1 MAKRNLYGQMTYAIN
16 KNFTERVD
24 KRAYKQANGKEMGSK
39 IFSYGEK
46 YRLKQLA
53 KAFQV
58 YAKENNLNVK
68 LVKEIKAEYIQGFLE
83 GAKERGCTQ
92 NTINSYAN
100 SLFKIQNTI
109 NVTYNFNLK
118 WREEIVIPQ
127 VEKKSSSTRGVDSV
141 INRED
146 YNKILNYAEE
156 NESQSGL
163 ALQMQNWLGVRVEE
177 IARIKKEFI
186 NLKEKT
192 ITFKNTKGGK
202 VLIRDIPEDKIDF
215 VKSVIEHNFH
225 NERLFS
231 IEGKSINK
239 YLNRVQD
246 QLGLERH
253 SNHDIRRLIAQEK
266 YNLFREKGMSVK
278 QAANQ
283 VSKWLSHGDNRLN
296 MLERSYIKLR

>member
-16 KNFTERVD
+16 KNFKEGVD
-24 KRAYKQANGKEMGSK
+24 KRAYKQANGKKMSER

-46 YRLKQLA
+46 FRLKQLA
-53 KAFQV
+53 KAFQI

-68 LVKEIKAEYIQGFLE
+68 LVKDIRPEQIQGFLE
-83 GAKERGCTQ
+83 AAKERGCTQ

-100 SLFKIQNTI
+100 SLFKIQNAI
-109 NVTYNFNLK
+109 NATYNIDLK
-118 WREEIVIPQ
+118 WREEIAIPQ
-127 VEKKSSSTRGVDSV
+127 VERKNSFNRGVDSV
-141 INRED
+141 ISRDD
-146 YNKILNYAEE
+146 YNKILNYTE
-156 NESQSGL
+156 NNFSQSGL

-186 NLKEKT
+186 SLKDRT

-202 VLIRDIPEDKIDF
+202 KLIRNIPEDKMEF

-225 NERLFS
+225 KERLFS

-266 YNLFREKGMSVK
+266 YNSFREKGMSIK
-278 QAANQ
+278 EAANQ
-283 VSKWLSHGDNRLN
+283 TSKWLSHGDDRTS
-296 MLERSYIKLR
+296 MLEKSYIKLK

>member
-1 MAKRNLYGQMTYAIN
+1 MAKRNLFGQMTYAIN

-24 KRAYKQANGKEMGSK
+24 KRAFKKANGGGMGSK

-53 KAFQV
+53 KSFQI
-58 YAKENNLNVK
+58 YAKENELNIK
-68 LVKEIKAEYIQGFLE
+68 LVKDIRPENIQDFLE
-83 GAKERGCTQ
+83 KVKEHGCTQ

-109 NVTYNFNLK
+109 NVTYNLNLK
-118 WREEIVIPQ
+118 WREEIAIPQ
-127 VEKKSSSTRGVDSV
+127 VEKKSSSARGVDSV
-141 INRED
+141 ISREN
-146 YNKILNYAEE
+146 YNKILNYARE

-202 VLIRDIPEDKIDF
+202 KLIRDIPEDKIDF
-215 VKSVIEHNFH
+215 VKSVIDHNFH
-225 NERLFS
+225 QDRLFS

-266 YNLFREKGMSVK
+266 YDFFRENGMSIK
-278 QAANQ
+278 EAANETG
-283 VSKWLSHGDNRLN
+283 KWLNHGDDRTS
-296 MLERSYIKLR
+296 MLERSYIKLK

>member
-16 KNFTERVD
+16 KNFKEGVD
-24 KRAYKQANGKEMGSK
+24 KRAYKQANGKGMGSK

-53 KAFQV
+53 KSFQI
-58 YAKENNLNVK
+58 YAKENELNIK
-68 LVKEIKAEYIQGFLE
+68 LVKDIRPENIQDFLE
-83 GAKERGCTQ
+83 KVKERGCTQ

-109 NVTYNFNLK
+109 NVTYNLNLK
-118 WREEIVIPQ
+118 WREEIAIPQ
-127 VEKKSSSTRGVDSV
+127 VEKKSSSARGVDSV
-141 INRED
+141 ISREN
-146 YNKILNYAEE
+146 YNKILNYARE

-186 NLKEKT
+186 SLKDKT

-202 VLIRDIPEDKIDF
+202 VLIRNIPEDKIDF

-225 NERLFS
+225 QDRLFS

-266 YNLFREKGMSVK
+266 YDSFRESEMSIK
-278 QAANQ
+278 EAANET
-283 VSKWLSHGDNRLN
+283 SKWLSHGDDRLN

>member
-24 KRAYKQANGKEMGSK
+24 KRSYKQANGKGMGSK

-53 KAFQV
+53 KSFQI
-58 YAKENNLNVK
+58 YAKKNNLNVN

-83 GAKERGCTQ
+83 GAKERRCTQ

-100 SLFKIQNTI
+100 SLFKIQNTL
-109 NVTYNFNLK
+109 NSTYNLNLK

-202 VLIRDIPEDKIDF
+202 KLIRDIPEDKIDF

-225 NERLFS
+225 QDRLFS
-231 IEGKSINK
+231 VEGKSINK

-266 YNLFREKGMSVK
+266 YDFFRENGMSIK
-278 QAANQ
+278 EAANETG
-283 VSKWLSHGDNRLN
+283 KWLNHGDDRTS
-296 MLERSYIKLR
+296 MLERSYIKLK

>member
-16 KNFTERVD
+16 KNFKEGVD
-24 KRAYKQANGKEMGSK
+24 KRAYKQANGKGMGSK

-53 KAFQV
+53 KSFQI
-58 YAKENNLNVK
+58 YAKENELNIK
-68 LVKEIKAEYIQGFLE
+68 LVKDIRPENIQDFLE
-83 GAKERGCTQ
+83 KVKERGCTQ

-109 NVTYNFNLK
+109 NVTYNLNLK
-118 WREEIVIPQ
+118 WREEIAIPQ
-127 VEKKSSSTRGVDSV
+127 VEKKSSSARGVDSV
-141 INRED
+141 ISREN
-146 YNKILNYAEE
+146 YNKILNYARE

-186 NLKEKT
+186 NLKDRT

-202 VLIRDIPEDKIDF
+202 KLIRDIPEDKIDF
-215 VKSVIEHNFH
+215 VKSVIDHNFH
-225 NERLFS
+225 QDRLFS

-266 YNLFREKGMSVK
+266 YDSFRESEMSIK
-278 QAANQ
+278 EAANET
-283 VSKWLSHGDNRLN
+283 SKWLSHGDDRLN

>member
-16 KNFTERVD
+16 KNFKEGVD
-24 KRAYKQANGKEMGSK
+24 KRAYKQANGKGMGSK

-53 KAFQV
+53 KSFQI
-58 YAKENNLNVK
+58 YAKENELNIR
-68 LVKEIKAEYIQGFLE
+68 LVKEIRPEYIQDFLE
-83 GAKERGCTQ
+83 KAKGRGCTQ

-100 SLFKIQNTI
+100 SLYKIQNTL
-109 NVTYNFNLK
+109 NVTYNLNLK
-118 WREEIVIPQ
+118 WREEIAIPQ

-141 INRED
+141 ISRED
-146 YNKILNYAEE
+146 YNKILNYTEE

-186 NLKEKT
+186 SLKDKT

-202 VLIRDIPEDKIDF
+202 VLIRNIPEDKIDF

-225 NERLFS
+225 EDRLFS

-246 QLGLERH
+246 QLGLKRH
-253 SNHDIRRLIAQEK
+253 SNHDIRRLVAQEK
-266 YNLFREKGMSVK
+266 YDSFRENRMSIK
-278 QAANQ
+278 DAANET
-283 VSKWLSHGDNRLN
+283 SKWLSHGDDRLN
-296 MLERSYIKLR
+296 MLEKSYIKLK

>member
-1 MAKRNLYGQMTYAIN
+1 MAKRNLFGQMTYAIN

-24 KRAYKQANGKEMGSK
+24 KRAFKKANGGGMGNK

-53 KAFQV
+53 KSFQI
-58 YAKENNLNVK
+58 YAKKNNLNIKMVK
-68 LVKEIKAEYIQGFLE
+68 DIKPEHVQKFLE
-83 GAKERGCTQ
+83 DAKERDCTQ

-100 SLFKIQNTI
+100 SLFKIQNTL
-109 NVTYNFNLK
+109 NSTYNLNLK
-118 WREEIVIPQ
+118 WREEIAIPQ

-141 INRED
+141 ISRED

-156 NESQSGL
+156 NMSQSGL

-177 IARIKKEFI
+177 VARIKKEFI
-186 NLKEKT
+186 SLKDRT

-202 VLIRDIPEDKIDF
+202 VLIRNIPEDKIDF
-215 VKSVIEHNFH
+215 IKSVIEHNFH
-225 NERLFS
+225 EDRLFS

-253 SNHDIRRLIAQEK
+253 SNHDIRRLVAQEK
-266 YNLFREKGMSVK
+266 YDSFREDGMSIK
-278 QAANQ
+278 DAANET
-283 VSKWLSHGDNRLN
+283 SKWLSHGDDRLN

>member
-1 MAKRNLYGQMTYAIN
+1 MAKRNLFGQMTYAIN

-53 KAFQV
+53 KSFQI
-58 YAKENNLNVK
+58 YAKKNNLNIKMVK
-68 LVKEIKAEYIQGFLE
+68 DIKPEHVQKFLE
-83 GAKERGCTQ
+83 DAKERDCTQ

-109 NVTYNFNLK
+109 NVTYNLNLK
-118 WREEIVIPQ
+118 WREEIAIPQ

-141 INRED
+141 ISRED

-156 NESQSGL
+156 NMSQSGL

-186 NLKEKT
+186 NLKEGT

-202 VLIRDIPEDKIDF
+202 ELIRNIPEEKIVF
-215 VKSVIEHNFH
+215 IKYIIEHNFH
-225 NERLFS
+225 DERLFS

-266 YNLFREKGMSVK
+266 YDSFREKGMSIK
-278 QAANQ
+278 EAANETG
-283 VSKWLSHGDNRLN
+283 KWLSHGDDRLN

>member
-16 KNFTERVD
+16 KNFKEGVD
-24 KRAYKQANGKEMGSK
+24 KRAYKQANGKGMGSK

-53 KAFQV
+53 KSFQI
-58 YAKENNLNVK
+58 YAKENELNIK
-68 LVKEIKAEYIQGFLE
+68 LVKDIRQENIQDFLE
-83 GAKERGCTQ
+83 KVKERGCTQ

-100 SLFKIQNTI
+100 SLFKIQNTL
-109 NVTYNFNLK
+109 NSNLNLK
-118 WREEIVIPQ
+118 WREEIAIPQ

-141 INRED
+141 ISRED

-156 NESQSGL
+156 NRSQSGL

-186 NLKEKT
+186 SLKDKT

-202 VLIRDIPEDKIDF
+202 VLIRNIPEDKIDF

-225 NERLFS
+225 EDRLFS

-246 QLGLERH
+246 QLGLKRH
-253 SNHDIRRLIAQEK
+253 SNHDIRRLVAQEK
-266 YNLFREKGMSVK
+266 YDSFREDGMSIK
-278 QAANQ
+278 DAANET
-283 VSKWLSHGDNRLN
+283 SKWLSHGDDRLN

>member
-16 KNFTERVD
+16 KNFKEGVD
-24 KRAYKQANGKEMGSK
+24 KRAYKQANGKGMGSK

-53 KAFQV
+53 KSFQI
-58 YAKENNLNVK
+58 YAKENELNIK
-68 LVKEIKAEYIQGFLE
+68 LVKDIRPENIQDFLE
-83 GAKERGCTQ
+83 KVKEHGCTQ

-109 NVTYNFNLK
+109 NVTYNLNLK
-118 WREEIVIPQ
+118 WREEIAIPQ
-127 VEKKSSSTRGVDSV
+127 VEKKSSSARGVDSV
-141 INRED
+141 ISREN
-146 YNKILNYAEE
+146 YNKILNYARE

-186 NLKEKT
+186 NLKDRT

-202 VLIRDIPEDKIDF
+202 KLIRDIPEDKIDF
-215 VKSVIEHNFH
+215 VKSVIDHNFH
-225 NERLFS
+225 QDRLFS

-246 QLGLERH
+246 QLGLKRH
-253 SNHDIRRLIAQEK
+253 SNHDIRRLVAQEK
-266 YNLFREKGMSVK
+266 YDSFREGGMSIK
-278 QAANQ
+278 DAANET
-283 VSKWLSHGDNRLN
+283 SKWLSHGDDRLN
-296 MLERSYIKLR
+296 MLEKSYIKLK

>member
-1 MAKRNLYGQMTYAIN
+1 MVKRNLYGQMTYAIN
-16 KNFTERVD
+16 KNFKERVD
-24 KRAYKQANGKEMGSK
+24 KRAFKEANGRGMGSK

-46 YRLKQLA
+46 FRLKQLA
-53 KAFQV
+53 KAFQIYV
-58 YAKENNLNVK
+58 KKNNLNVR
-68 LVKEIKAEYIQGFLE
+68 LIKEIKAEYIQDFLE
-83 GAKERGCTQ
+83 AAKERGCTQ
-92 NTINSYAN
+92 NTINSYAS

-109 NVTYNFNLK
+109 NETYNLDLK
-118 WREEIVIPQ
+118 WREEIAIPQ
-127 VEKKSSSTRGVDSV
+127 VERKNSFNRGVDSV
-141 INRED
+141 ISRDD
-146 YNKILNYAEE
+146 YNKILNYTE
-156 NESQSGL
+156 NNFSQSGL

-186 NLKEKT
+186 SLKDRT

-202 VLIRDIPEDKIDF
+202 KLVRDIPGNKIDF

-225 NERLFS
+225 KERLFS

-266 YNLFREKGMSVK
+266 YNSFREKGMSIK
-278 QAANQ
+278 EAANQ
-283 VSKWLSHGDNRLN
+283 TSKWLSHGDNRTS
-296 MLERSYIKLR
+296 MLEKSYIKLK

>member
-16 KNFTERVD
+16 KNFKEGVD
-24 KRAYKQANGKEMGSK
+24 KRAFKQANGKGMGSK

-53 KAFQV
+53 KSFQI

-68 LVKEIKAEYIQGFLE
+68 LVKEIKAEYIQDFLE
-83 GAKERGCTQ
+83 AAKERGCTQ

-100 SLFKIQNTI
+100 SLFKIQNTL
-109 NVTYNFNLK
+109 NSTYNLNLK
-118 WREEIVIPQ
+118 WREEIAIPQ

-141 INRED
+141 ISRED

-186 NLKEKT
+186 SLKDRT

-202 VLIRDIPEDKIDF
+202 KLIRDIPEDKIDF
-215 VKSVIEHNFH
+215 
-225 NERLFS
+225 R
-231 IEGKSINK
+231 
-239 YLNRVQD
+239 
-246 QLGLERH
+246 
-253 SNHDIRRLIAQEK
+253 
-266 YNLFREKGMSVK
+266 
-278 QAANQ
+278 
-283 VSKWLSHGDNRLN
+283 
-296 MLERSYIKLR
+296 

>member
-141 INRED
+141 INRQD
-146 YNKILNYAEE
+146 YNKILNYEEE

>member
-24 KRAYKQANGKEMGSK
+24 KRAFKEANGKGMGSK

-53 KAFQV
+53 KSFQI
-58 YAKENNLNVK
+58 YAKKNNLNVK

-100 SLFKIQNTI
+100 SLFKIQNTL
-109 NVTYNFNLK
+109 NSTYNLNLK
-118 WREEIVIPQ
+118 WREEIAIPQ
-127 VEKKSSSTRGVDSV
+127 VEQKSSSTRGVDSV
-141 INRED
+141 ISRED

-156 NESQSGL
+156 NMSQSGL

-186 NLKEKT
+186 NLKEGT

-202 VLIRDIPEDKIDF
+202 KLIRDISANKIDF
-215 VKSVIEHNFH
+215 VKSIIEHNFH

-266 YNLFREKGMSVK
+266 YDSFREKGMSIK
-278 QAANQ
+278 EAANETG
-283 VSKWLSHGDNRLN
+283 KWLSHGDDRLN

>member
-1 MAKRNLYGQMTYAIN
+1 MAKRNLFGQMTYAIN

-24 KRAYKQANGKEMGSK
+24 KRAFKKANGGGMGNK

-53 KAFQV
+53 KSFQI
-58 YAKENNLNVK
+58 YAKKNNLNIKMVK
-68 LVKEIKAEYIQGFLE
+68 DIKPEHVQKFLE
-83 GAKERGCTQ
+83 DAKERDCTQ

-100 SLFKIQNTI
+100 SLFKIQNTL
-109 NVTYNFNLK
+109 NSTYNLNLK
-118 WREEIVIPQ
+118 WQEEIAIPQ
-127 VEKKSSSTRGVDSV
+127 VKQKSSSTRGVDSV
-141 INRED
+141 ISRED

-156 NESQSGL
+156 NMSQSGL
-163 ALQMQNWLGVRVEE
+163 VLQMQNWLGVRVEE
-177 IARIKKEFI
+177 VARIKKEFI
-186 NLKEKT
+186 SLKDRT

-202 VLIRDIPEDKIDF
+202 KLIRDIPEEKIDF
-215 VKSVIEHNFH
+215 IKSIIEHNFH

-266 YNLFREKGMSVK
+266 YDSFRESGMSIK
-278 QAANQ
+278 ESANET
-283 VSKWLSHGDNRLN
+283 SKWLSHGDDRTS

>member
-16 KNFTERVD
+16 KNFKEGVD
-24 KRAYKQANGKEMGSK
+24 KRAYKQANGKGMGSK

-53 KAFQV
+53 KSFQI
-58 YAKENNLNVK
+58 YAKENELNIK
-68 LVKEIKAEYIQGFLE
+68 LVKDIRQENIQDFLE
-83 GAKERGCTQ
+83 KVKERGCTQ

-100 SLFKIQNTI
+100 SLFKIQNTL
-109 NVTYNFNLK
+109 NSTYNLNLK
-118 WREEIVIPQ
+118 WREEIAIPQ

-141 INRED
+141 ISRED
-146 YNKILNYAEE
+146 YNKILNYARE

-186 NLKEKT
+186 SLKDKT

-202 VLIRDIPEDKIDF
+202 VLIRNIPEDKIDF

-225 NERLFS
+225 DERLFS

-266 YNLFREKGMSVK
+266 YNSFRKNGMSIK
-278 QAANQ
+278 DAANQ
-283 VSKWLSHGDNRLN
+283 TSKWLSHGDNRTS
-296 MLERSYIKLR
+296 MLEKSYIKLK

>member
-24 KRAYKQANGKEMGSK
+24 KRSYKQANGKGMGSK

-53 KAFQV
+53 KSFQI
-58 YAKENNLNVK
+58 YAKENELNIK
-68 LVKEIKAEYIQGFLE
+68 LVKDIRQENIQDFLE
-83 GAKERGCTQ
+83 KVKERGCTQ

-100 SLFKIQNTI
+100 SLFKIQNTL
-109 NVTYNFNLK
+109 NSTYNLNLK
-118 WREEIVIPQ
+118 WREEIAIPQ

-141 INRED
+141 ISRED
-146 YNKILNYAEE
+146 YNKILNYARE

-186 NLKEKT
+186 SLKDKT

-202 VLIRDIPEDKIDF
+202 VLIRNIPEDKIDF

-225 NERLFS
+225 DERLFS

-266 YNLFREKGMSVK
+266 YNSFREKGMCIK
-278 QAANQ
+278 DATNQ
-283 VSKWLSHGDNRLN
+283 TSKWLSHGDDRLN
-296 MLERSYIKLR
+296 MLERSYIKLK

>member
-1 MAKRNLYGQMTYAIN
+1 MCIR
-16 KNFTERVD
+16 D
-24 KRAYKQANGKEMGSK
+24 S
-39 IFSYGEK
+39 
-46 YRLKQLA
+46 
-53 KAFQV
+53 
-58 YAKENNLNVK
+58 
-68 LVKEIKAEYIQGFLE
+68 
-83 GAKERGCTQ
+83 
-92 NTINSYAN
+92 NS
-100 SLFKIQNTI
+100 
-109 NVTYNFNLK
+109 TYNLNLK
-118 WREEIVIPQ
+118 WREEIAIPQ
-127 VEKKSSSTRGVDSV
+127 VEQKSSSTRGVDSV
-141 INRED
+141 ISRED

-156 NESQSGL
+156 NMSQSGL

-186 NLKEKT
+186 NLKDRT

-202 VLIRDIPEDKIDF
+202 KLIRDIPEDKIDF

-225 NERLFS
+225 QDRLFS

-246 QLGLERH
+246 QLGLKRH

-266 YNLFREKGMSVK
+266 YNSFREKGMSVK

-283 VSKWLSHGDNRLN
+283 VSKWLSHGDDRLN

>member
-1 MAKRNLYGQMTYAIN
+1 MAKRNLYGQMIYAIN
-16 KNFTERVD
+16 KNFKEGVD
-24 KRAYKQANGKEMGSK
+24 KRAYKQANGKGMGSK

-53 KAFQV
+53 KSFQI

-100 SLFKIQNTI
+100 SLFKIQNTL
-109 NVTYNFNLK
+109 NSTYNLNLK
-118 WREEIVIPQ
+118 WREEIAIPQ

-141 INRED
+141 ISRED
-146 YNKILNYAEE
+146 YNKILNYARE

-186 NLKEKT
+186 SLKDRT
-192 ITFKNTKGGK
+192 IIFKNTKGGK
-202 VLIRDIPEDKIDF
+202 VLIRNIPEDKIVF
-215 VKSVIEHNFH
+215 VKSVIEHDFH

-266 YNLFREKGMSVK
+266 YDSFRESGMSIK
-278 QAANQ
+278 EAANET
-283 VSKWLSHGDNRLN
+283 SKWLSHGDDRLN
-296 MLERSYIKLR
+296 MLEKSYIKLK

>member
-1 MAKRNLYGQMTYAIN
+1 MAKRNLFGQMTYAIN

-24 KRAYKQANGKEMGSK
+24 KRAFKKANGGGMGSK

-53 KAFQV
+53 KSFQI
-58 YAKENNLNVK
+58 YAKENELNIK
-68 LVKEIKAEYIQGFLE
+68 LVKDIRPENIQDFLE
-83 GAKERGCTQ
+83 KVKEHGCTQ

-109 NVTYNFNLK
+109 NVTYNLNLK
-118 WREEIVIPQ
+118 WREEIAIPQ
-127 VEKKSSSTRGVDSV
+127 VEKKSSSARGVDSV
-141 INRED
+141 ISREN
-146 YNKILNYAEE
+146 YNKILNYARE

-186 NLKEKT
+186 NLKDRT

-202 VLIRDIPEDKIDF
+202 KLIRDIPEDKIDF
-215 VKSVIEHNFH
+215 VKSVIDHNFH
-225 NERLFS
+225 QDRLFS

-246 QLGLERH
+246 QLGLKRH
-253 SNHDIRRLIAQEK
+253 SNHDIRRLVAQEK
-266 YNLFREKGMSVK
+266 YDSFREGGMSIK
-278 QAANQ
+278 DAANET
-283 VSKWLSHGDNRLN
+283 SKWLSHGDDRLN

>member
-1 MAKRNLYGQMTYAIN
+1 MAKRNLFGQMTYAIN

-24 KRAYKQANGKEMGSK
+24 KRAFKKANGGGMGSK

-53 KAFQV
+53 KSFQI

-68 LVKEIKAEYIQGFLE
+68 LAKDIRPEYIQSFLE

-100 SLFKIQNTI
+100 SLFKIQNTL
-109 NVTYNFNLK
+109 NSTYNLNLK
-118 WREEIVIPQ
+118 WREEIAIPQ

-141 INRED
+141 ISRED

-156 NESQSGL
+156 NRSQSGL

-186 NLKEKT
+186 SLKDKT

-202 VLIRDIPEDKIDF
+202 VLIRNIPEDKIDF
-215 VKSVIEHNFH
+215 IKSVIEHNFH
-225 NERLFS
+225 EDRLFS

-246 QLGLERH
+246 QLGLKRH
-253 SNHDIRRLIAQEK
+253 SNHDIRRLVAQEK
-266 YNLFREKGMSVK
+266 YDSFREDGMSIK
-278 QAANQ
+278 DAANET
-283 VSKWLSHGDNRLN
+283 SKWLSHGDDRLN

>member
-1 MAKRNLYGQMTYAIN
+1 MAKKNLYGQMTYAIN

-24 KRAYKQANGKEMGSK
+24 KRAFKEANGKGMGSK

-53 KAFQV
+53 KSFQI

-83 GAKERGCTQ
+83 GAKERRCTQ

-100 SLFKIQNTI
+100 SLFKIQNTL
-109 NVTYNFNLK
+109 NSTYNLNLK
-118 WREEIVIPQ
+118 WREEIAIPQ

-141 INRED
+141 ISRED

-156 NESQSGL
+156 NMSQSGL

-186 NLKEKT
+186 NLKEGT

-202 VLIRDIPEDKIDF
+202 KLIRDISANKIDF
-215 VKSVIEHNFH
+215 VKSIIEHNFH

-266 YNLFREKGMSVK
+266 YDSFREKGMSIK
-278 QAANQ
+278 EAANETG
-283 VSKWLSHGDNRLN
+283 KWLSHGDDRLN
-296 MLERSYIKLR
+296 MLEKSYIKLK

>member
-24 KRAYKQANGKEMGSK
+24 KRAFKEANGKGMGSK

-53 KAFQV
+53 KSFQI
-58 YAKENNLNVK
+58 YAKKNNLNVN

-100 SLFKIQNTI
+100 SLFKIQNTL
-109 NVTYNFNLK
+109 NSTYNLNLK

-156 NESQSGL
+156 NMSQSGL

-186 NLKEKT
+186 NLKEGT

-202 VLIRDIPEDKIDF
+202 KLIRDISANKIDF
-215 VKSVIEHNFH
+215 VKSIIEHNFH

-266 YNLFREKGMSVK
+266 YDSFREKGMSIK
-278 QAANQ
+278 EAANETG
-283 VSKWLSHGDNRLN
+283 KWLSHGDDRLN

>member
-1 MAKRNLYGQMTYAIN
+1 MAKRNLFGQMTYAIN

-24 KRAYKQANGKEMGSK
+24 KRAFKKANGGGMGSK

-53 KAFQV
+53 KSFQI
-58 YAKENNLNVK
+58 YAKKNNLNVK

-100 SLFKIQNTI
+100 SLFKIQNTL
-109 NVTYNFNLK
+109 NSTYNLNLK
-118 WREEIVIPQ
+118 WREEIAIPQ

-141 INRED
+141 ISRED

-156 NESQSGL
+156 NMSQSGL

-186 NLKEKT
+186 SLKDRT

-202 VLIRDIPEDKIDF
+202 VLIRNIPEDKIDF

-225 NERLFS
+225 EDRLFS

-266 YNLFREKGMSVK
+266 YDSFREKGMSIK
-278 QAANQ
+278 EAANETG
-283 VSKWLSHGDNRLN
+283 KWLSHGDDRLN

>member
-1 MAKRNLYGQMTYAIN
+1 IN

-24 KRAYKQANGKEMGSK
+24 KRAFKKANGGGMGSK

-53 KAFQV
+53 KSFQI
-58 YAKENNLNVK
+58 YAKKNNLNVK

-100 SLFKIQNTI
+100 SLFKIQNTL
-109 NVTYNFNLK
+109 NSTYNLNLK
-118 WREEIVIPQ
+118 WREEIAIPQ

-141 INRED
+141 ISRED

-156 NESQSGL
+156 NMSQSGL

-186 NLKEKT
+186 SLKDRT

-202 VLIRDIPEDKIDF
+202 VLIRNIPEDKIDF

-225 NERLFS
+225 EDRLFS

-266 YNLFREKGMSVK
+266 YDSFREKGMSIK
-278 QAANQ
+278 EAANETG
-283 VSKWLSHGDNRLN
+283 KWLSHGDDRLN

>member
-1 MAKRNLYGQMTYAIN
+1 MAKRNLFGQMTYAIN

-24 KRAYKQANGKEMGSK
+24 KRAFKKANGGGMGNK

-53 KAFQV
+53 KSFQI
-58 YAKENNLNVK
+58 YAKENELNIK
-68 LVKEIKAEYIQGFLE
+68 LVKDIRSEDIQDFLE
-83 GAKERGCTQ
+83 KAKGRGCTQ

-100 SLFKIQNTI
+100 SLFKIQNTL
-109 NVTYNFNLK
+109 NSTYNLNLK
-118 WREEIVIPQ
+118 WREEIAIPQ
-127 VEKKSSSTRGVDSV
+127 VEQKSSSNRGVDSV
-141 INRED
+141 ISRED

-186 NLKEKT
+186 NLKEGT

-202 VLIRDIPEDKIDF
+202 ELIRNIPEEKSVF
-215 VKSVIEHNFH
+215 VKYIIEHNFH
-225 NERLFS
+225 EDRLFS

-266 YNLFREKGMSVK
+266 YNSFREKGMSVK

-283 VSKWLSHGDNRLN
+283 VSGLVMEMID
-296 MLERSYIKLR
+296 

>member
-1 MAKRNLYGQMTYAIN
+1 MAKRNLFGQMTYAIN

-24 KRAYKQANGKEMGSK
+24 KRAFKKANGGGMGSK

-53 KAFQV
+53 KSFQI
-58 YAKENNLNVK
+58 YAKENELNIK

-100 SLFKIQNTI
+100 SLFKIQNTL
-109 NVTYNFNLK
+109 NSTYNLNLK

-127 VEKKSSSTRGVDSV
+127 VEKKSSSARGVDSV
-141 INRED
+141 ISRED

-156 NESQSGL
+156 NKSQSGL

-186 NLKEKT
+186 SLKDKT
-192 ITFKNTKGGK
+192 IIFKNTKGGK
-202 VLIRDIPEDKIDF
+202 VLIRNIPEDKIDF

-225 NERLFS
+225 KERLFS
-231 IEGKSINK
+231 IEGRSINK

-246 QLGLERH
+246 QLGLKRH

-266 YNLFREKGMSVK
+266 YNSFREKGMSIK
-278 QAANQ
+278 EAANQ
-283 VSKWLSHGDNRLN
+283 TSKWLSHGDDRTS
-296 MLERSYIKLR
+296 MLEKSYIKLK

>member
-1 MAKRNLYGQMTYAIN
+1 MVKRNLYGQMTYAIN
-16 KNFTERVD
+16 KNFKERVD
-24 KRAYKQANGKEMGSK
+24 KRAFKEANGRGMGSK

-46 YRLKQLA
+46 FRLKQLA
-53 KAFQV
+53 KAFQI
-58 YAKENNLNVK
+58 YAKKNNLNVR
-68 LVKEIKAEYIQGFLE
+68 LIKEIKAEYIQDFLE
-83 GAKERGCTQ
+83 AAKERGCTQ
-92 NTINSYAN
+92 NTINSYAS

-109 NVTYNFNLK
+109 NETYNLDLK
-118 WREEIVIPQ
+118 WREEIAIPQ
-127 VEKKSSSTRGVDSV
+127 VERKNSFNRGVDSV
-141 INRED
+141 ISRDD
-146 YNKILNYAEE
+146 YNKILNYAEK

-186 NLKEKT
+186 SLKDRT

-202 VLIRDIPEDKIDF
+202 KLVRDIPEDKIDF

-225 NERLFS
+225 KERLFS

-266 YNLFREKGMSVK
+266 YNSFRKNGMSIK
-278 QAANQ
+278 DAANQ
-283 VSKWLSHGDNRLN
+283 TSKWLSHGDNRTS
-296 MLERSYIKLR
+296 MLEKSYIKLK

>member
-1 MAKRNLYGQMTYAIN
+1 MAKRNLFGQMTYAIN

-24 KRAYKQANGKEMGSK
+24 KPAFKKANGGGMGSK

-53 KAFQV
+53 KSFQI
-58 YAKENNLNVK
+58 YAKENELNIK

-100 SLFKIQNTI
+100 SLFKIQNTL
-109 NVTYNFNLK
+109 NSTYNLNLK

-127 VEKKSSSTRGVDSV
+127 VEKKSSSARGVDSV
-141 INRED
+141 ISRED

-156 NESQSGL
+156 NKSQSGL

-186 NLKEKT
+186 SLKDKT
-192 ITFKNTKGGK
+192 IIFKNTKGGK
-202 VLIRDIPEDKIDF
+202 VLIRNIPEDKIDF

-225 NERLFS
+225 KERLFS
-231 IEGKSINK
+231 IEGRSINK

-246 QLGLERH
+246 QLGLKRH

-266 YNLFREKGMSVK
+266 YNSFREKGMSIK
-278 QAANQ
+278 EAANQ
-283 VSKWLSHGDNRLN
+283 TSKWLSHGDDRTS
-296 MLERSYIKLR
+296 MLEKSYIKLK

>member
-1 MAKRNLYGQMTYAIN
+1 MTKRNLYGQMTYAIN
-16 KNFTERVD
+16 KNFKERVD
-24 KRAYKQANGKEMGSK
+24 KRAFKEANGRGMGSK

-46 YRLKQLA
+46 FRLKQLA
-53 KAFQV
+53 KAFQI
-58 YAKENNLNVK
+58 YAKENNFNVK
-68 LVKEIKAEYIQGFLE
+68 LVKDIRPEQIQGFLE
-83 GAKERGCTQ
+83 AAKERGCTQ

-109 NVTYNFNLK
+109 NVTYNLDLR
-118 WREEIVIPQ
+118 WREEIAIPQ
-127 VEKKSSSTRGVDSV
+127 VERKNSFNRGVDSV
-141 INRED
+141 ISRYD
-146 YNKILNYAEE
+146 YNKILNYTE
-156 NESQSGL
+156 NNFSQSGL

-186 NLKEKT
+186 SLKDRT

-202 VLIRDIPEDKIDF
+202 KLVRDIPENKIDF

-225 NERLFS
+225 KERLFS

-266 YNLFREKGMSVK
+266 YNSFREKGMSIK
-278 QAANQ
+278 EAANQ
-283 VSKWLSHGDNRLN
+283 TSKWLSHGDDRTS
-296 MLERSYIKLR
+296 MLEKSYIKLK

>member
-16 KNFTERVD
+16 KNFKEGVD
-24 KRAYKQANGKEMGSK
+24 KRAYKQANGKGMGSK

-53 KAFQV
+53 KSFQI
-58 YAKENNLNVK
+58 YAKKNNLNVK

-100 SLFKIQNTI
+100 SLFKIQNTL
-109 NVTYNFNLK
+109 NSTYNLNLK
-118 WREEIVIPQ
+118 WREEIAIPQ
-127 VEKKSSSTRGVDSV
+127 VEQKSSSTRGVDSV
-141 INRED
+141 ISRED

-156 NESQSGL
+156 NMSQSGL

-186 NLKEKT
+186 NLKEGT

-202 VLIRDIPEDKIDF
+202 KLIRDISANKIDF
-215 VKSVIEHNFH
+215 VKSIIEHNFH

-266 YNLFREKGMSVK
+266 YDSFREKGMSIK
-278 QAANQ
+278 EAANETG
-283 VSKWLSHGDNRLN
+283 KWLSHGDDRLN

>member
-24 KRAYKQANGKEMGSK
+24 KRSYKQANGKGMGSK

-53 KAFQV
+53 KSFQI
-58 YAKENNLNVK
+58 YAKKNNLNVN

-100 SLFKIQNTI
+100 SLFKIQNTL
-109 NVTYNFNLK
+109 NSTYNLNLK

-202 VLIRDIPEDKIDF
+202 KLIRDIPEDKIDF

-225 NERLFS
+225 QDRLFS

-266 YNLFREKGMSVK
+266 YDFFRENGMSIK
-278 QAANQ
+278 EAANETG
-283 VSKWLSHGDNRLN
+283 KWLNHGDDRTS
-296 MLERSYIKLR
+296 MLERSYIKLK

>member
-24 KRAYKQANGKEMGSK
+24 KRAYKQANGKGMGSK

-53 KAFQV
+53 KSFQI
-58 YAKENNLNVK
+58 YAKENELNIK
-68 LVKEIKAEYIQGFLE
+68 LVKDIRPEDIQDFLE
-83 GAKERGCTQ
+83 KAKGRGCTQ

-100 SLFKIQNTI
+100 SLFKIQNTL
-109 NVTYNFNLK
+109 NSTYNLNLK
-118 WREEIVIPQ
+118 WREEIAIPQ

-141 INRED
+141 ISRED
-146 YNKILNYAEE
+146 YNKILNYTE
-156 NESQSGL
+156 NNFSQSGL

-177 IARIKKEFI
+177 VARIKKEFI
-186 NLKEKT
+186 SLKDRT

-202 VLIRDIPEDKIDF
+202 KLVRDIPENKIDF

-225 NERLFS
+225 KERLFS
-231 IEGKSINK
+231 IEGRSINK

-266 YNLFREKGMSVK
+266 YNSFREKGMSIK
-278 QAANQ
+278 EAANQ
-283 VSKWLSHGDNRLN
+283 TSKWLSHGDDRTS
-296 MLERSYIKLR
+296 MLEKSYIKLK